1 MPEWTRG
8 SIRRALASMAVMGSL
23 LFAAGPTLSAETE
36 TPYESTEA
44 GHPVKIVYYI
54 VYPVGFIIDALIM
67 KPAYWLGRH
76 EPFRSVFGTDVEA
89 D

>member
-8 SIRRALASMAVMGSL
+8 RIRRSLASMAVMGSL
-23 LFAAGPTLSAETE
+23 LFGASPTLADEME
-36 TPYESTEA
+36 RPYESTEA

-67 KPAYWLGRH
+67 KPVYWLGRH
-76 EPFRSVFGTDVEA
+76 EPFRTVFGTDVEA

>member
-1 MPEWTRG
+1 
-8 SIRRALASMAVMGSL
+8 MA
-23 LFAAGPTLSAETE
+23 AETE
-36 TPYESTEA
+36 APYESTEA

-54 VYPVGFIIDALIM
+54 VYPVGFLIDALIM

-76 EPFRSVFGTDVEA
+76 EPFRTVFGTDVEA

>member
-8 SIRRALASMAVMGSL
+8 KIRRSLASMVVIGGL
-23 LFAAGPTLSAETE
+23 LFAASPGLAAETE
-36 TPYESTEA
+36 DPYESTEA

-54 VYPVGFIIDALIM
+54 VYPVGFLIDALIM

-76 EPFRSVFGTDVEA
+76 EPFRTVFGTDVEA